1 MTVEQYFKSY
11 PQAQKVLVVGDDLF
25 HAGYDKSAAK
35 VADAKGLT
43 VETVTR
49 PEGDGKPVAQ
59 GKAASNK

>member
-25 HAGYDKSAAK
+25 HEGYAKSAAK
-35 VADAKGLT
+35 VAAQKRLT

-49 PEGDGKPVAQ
+49 PEGDGKPVVQ
-59 GKAASNK
+59 GRATTNK